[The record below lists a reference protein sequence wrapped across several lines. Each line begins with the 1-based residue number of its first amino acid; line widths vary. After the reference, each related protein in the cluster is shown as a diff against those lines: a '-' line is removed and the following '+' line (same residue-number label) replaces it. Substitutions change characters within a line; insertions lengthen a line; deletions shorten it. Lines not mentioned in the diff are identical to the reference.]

1 MADIITTEYD
11 DDSGNDFIQCEYC
24 DKSIRG
30 DTQYRIHLT
39 TSQHLKKKESMNL
52 WDDMPVWESFLDYLD
67 YLKLDEPIIGLS
79 CLEQMESQAL
89 GNGQFRLKYKCKMCS
104 LEADLPAM
112 ASHVVGRK
120 HRQKFLELHRPDLI
134 TWDNKYSLSQQGKVI
149 RAKAEVIERQEGR
162 GKPVDLHPRQRNSR
176 GDGPRRG
183 NAPPNPRFQN
193 PRQNMGPQQGGL
205 DRCQQR
211 YGPADMDIPPQDFP
225 EDPHY
230 QRKRVDDG
238 YYPASTYRS
247 GADYP
252 KDAPFQHGYQ
262 EDNDHVRPPFPESG
276 EYGQRYPK
284 DNRYEE
290 PYPEDDHS
298 RRPFMDEP
306 PRQAYDKGD
315 RYEPSYYEDE
325 PRGRPPPGDDQRPYE
340 DDNHSGQRYSD
351 RDFPPR
357 PYEDPHARAYQEET
371 PHQHP
376 DDSYG
381 ERVYAE
387 RDSSGH
393 LYPQIDHRQPGIS
406 EDRKQAYPE
415 EDAYNRRVQED
426 VERERYG
433 RRESTEWHPKE
444 DTDRRFLARNGSERQ
459 YSERGFEPHH
469 SSHGD
474 GRERSHT
481 GYDTERN
488 RGGEARYGGEM
499 PESRMERDWAEAR
512 GPPSRPSNTLGRP
525 RSDLP
530 QHQGATHQ
538 ESLPSRKRRS
548 RFSDCTEAEKELL
561 QKYQMA
567 QTVSERLSQN
577 PPTKVQKHSESVRL
591 REDYRER
598 GGAQQDPAN
607 VMDVL
612 KDVQIESVEEA
623 NFLKNKLCS
632 LLKEFQANKSGVR
645 DDRTPP
651 MGSRDYEQPRR
662 ESVERLLFDEYSQ
675 RRRAMAAAGHDRDQ
689 IQERPPSDYSYR
701 VKEMSTVG
709 RSHDEIQERPPSDYG
724 YRVREMSTVGR
735 SHDEI
740 QERPPSDDYNY
751 SMREMPAVG
760 RGLDNF
766 HQASQERFDRR
777 SYERDG
783 PQRRRE
789 FPRPAEMFEDY
800 PRDDFHRGERR
811 SPPPESSFRFRE
823 GSQRSYFD
831 GPLEEHPRDFR
842 PHPAQTHFIEDRR
855 TPPSSLDKIAST
867 LLHLVSHK

>member
-79 CLEQMESQAL
+79 CLEQTESQVL
-89 GNGQFRLKYKCKMCS
+89 GNGQFRLKYKCKMCN

-120 HRQKFLELHRPDLI
+120 HRQKFLELQRPDLI

-162 GKPVDLHPRQRNSR
+162 GKPVDLHPTRRNSR
-176 GDGPRRG
+176 GNGPQRG
-183 NAPPNPRFQN
+183 NGPPNPRFQN
-193 PRQNMGPQQGGL
+193 PRPNMGPQQGGL
-205 DRCQQR
+205 DRGQQR

-225 EDPHY
+225 EDPRY

-238 YYPASTYRS
+238 YYSARS
-247 GADYP
+247 GPDYP
-252 KDAPFQHGYQ
+252 EDAPFQHGYQ

-284 DNRYEE
+284 DNGREE
-290 PYPEDDHS
+290 PYPEDDHR
-298 RRPFMDEP
+298 RRPFMDDP
-306 PRQAYDKGD
+306 PRQAFDKGD

-325 PRGRPPPGDDQRPYE
+325 PRGQPPPGDDQRPYVG
-340 DDNHSGQRYSD
+340 DNHSGQRFSD
-351 RDFPPR
+351 RDFPPN
-357 PYEDPHARAYQEET
+357 PYARAYQEEA
-371 PHQHP
+371 PRQRP

-381 ERVYAE
+381 ERVFSE

-393 LYPQIDHRQPGIS
+393 LFPQTDRRQPGVP
-406 EDRKQAYPE
+406 ENRKQAYPE
-415 EDAYNRRVQED
+415 EGAFDRNVQED
-426 VERERYG
+426 VERDRYG
-433 RRESTEWHPKE
+433 RRESTEWHPKA
-444 DTDRRFLARNGSERQ
+444 DTDRRFSGRSDGEQQ
-459 YSERGFEPHH
+459 YSERGFEPHR

-474 GRERSHT
+474 GRERSFS

-488 RGGEARYGGEM
+488 RGDEARFGGAIS
-499 PESRMERDWAEAR
+499 ESRMERDWAEAR
-512 GPPSRPSNTLGRP
+512 GPPSRPSDVLGRP
-525 RSDLP
+525 RSDFP
-530 QHQGATHQ
+530 QHQGAPQQ

-567 QTVSERLSQN
+567 QTVSERLAQN
-577 PPTKVQKHSESVRL
+577 PPTKIQKHSESARL

-612 KDVQIESVEEA
+612 KDVQIDSVEEA

-632 LLKEFQANKSGVR
+632 LLKEFQANKSG
-645 DDRTPP
+645 DQTAP

-662 ESVERLLFDEYSQ
+662 DSVERLLFDEYSQ
-675 RRRAMAAAGHDRDQ
+675 RRREMTAVGRDRDES
-689 IQERPPSDYSYR
+689 QERPPSDYNYR
-701 VKEMSTVG
+701 VKEMSAVG
-709 RSHDEIQERPPSDYG
+709 RSHDEIQERTPSDFG
-724 YRVREMSTVGR
+724 YRARDMSTVGR

-740 QERPPSDDYNY
+740 QERPPSDDFNY
-751 SMREMPAVG
+751 RMREMPAVG
-760 RGLDNF
+760 RGLDSF
-766 HQASQERFDRR
+766 RQASQERFDRR

-783 PQRRRE
+783 PPHRGE

-800 PRDDFHRGERR
+800 PRDDFHRRERR
-811 SPPPESSFRFRE
+811 SPPESSFRFRE

-831 GPLEEHPRDFR
+831 GPHEDNARDF
-842 PHPAQTHFIEDRR
+842 HPAQTRFMEDRR

>member
-1 MADIITTEYD
+1 
-11 DDSGNDFIQCEYC
+11 
-24 DKSIRG
+24 
-30 DTQYRIHLT
+30 
-39 TSQHLKKKESMNL
+39 
-52 WDDMPVWESFLDYLD
+52 MPVWESFLDYLD

-79 CLEQMESQAL
+79 CLEQTESQVL
-89 GNGQFRLKYKCKMCS
+89 GNGQFRLKYKCKMCN

-120 HRQKFLELHRPDLI
+120 HRQKFLELQRPDLI

-162 GKPVDLHPRQRNSR
+162 GKPVDLHPTRRNSR
-176 GDGPRRG
+176 GNGPQRG
-183 NAPPNPRFQN
+183 NGPPNPRFQN
-193 PRQNMGPQQGGL
+193 PRPNMGPQQGGL
-205 DRCQQR
+205 DRGQQR

-225 EDPHY
+225 EDPRY

-238 YYPASTYRS
+238 YYSARS
-247 GADYP
+247 GPDYP
-252 KDAPFQHGYQ
+252 EDAPFQHGYQ

-284 DNRYEE
+284 DNGREE
-290 PYPEDDHS
+290 PYPEDDHR
-298 RRPFMDEP
+298 RRPFMDDP
-306 PRQAYDKGD
+306 PRQAFDKGD

-325 PRGRPPPGDDQRPYE
+325 PRGQPPPGDDQRPYVG
-340 DDNHSGQRYSD
+340 DNHSGQRFSD
-351 RDFPPR
+351 RDFPPN
-357 PYEDPHARAYQEET
+357 PYARAYQEEA
-371 PHQHP
+371 PRQRP

-381 ERVYAE
+381 ERVFSE

-393 LYPQIDHRQPGIS
+393 LFPQTDRRQPGVP
-406 EDRKQAYPE
+406 ENRKQAYPE
-415 EDAYNRRVQED
+415 EGAFDRNVQED
-426 VERERYG
+426 VERDRYG
-433 RRESTEWHPKE
+433 RRESTEWHPKA
-444 DTDRRFLARNGSERQ
+444 DTDRRFSGRSDGEQQ
-459 YSERGFEPHH
+459 YSERGFEPHR

-474 GRERSHT
+474 GRERSFS

-488 RGGEARYGGEM
+488 RGDEARFGGAIS
-499 PESRMERDWAEAR
+499 ESRMERDWAEAR
-512 GPPSRPSNTLGRP
+512 GPPSRPSDVLGRP
-525 RSDLP
+525 RSDFP
-530 QHQGATHQ
+530 QHQGAPQQ

-567 QTVSERLSQN
+567 QTVSERLAQN
-577 PPTKVQKHSESVRL
+577 PPTKIQKHSESARL

-612 KDVQIESVEEA
+612 KDVQIDSVEEA

-645 DDRTPP
+645 DDQTAP

-662 ESVERLLFDEYSQ
+662 DSVERLLFDEYSQ
-675 RRRAMAAAGHDRDQ
+675 RRREMTAVGRDRDES
-689 IQERPPSDYSYR
+689 QERPPSDYNYR
-701 VKEMSTVG
+701 VKEMSAVG
-709 RSHDEIQERPPSDYG
+709 RSHDEIQERTPSDFG
-724 YRVREMSTVGR
+724 YRARDMSTVGR

-740 QERPPSDDYNY
+740 QERPPSDDFNY
-751 SMREMPAVG
+751 RMREMPAVG
-760 RGLDNF
+760 RGLDSF
-766 HQASQERFDRR
+766 RQASQERFDRR

-783 PQRRRE
+783 PPHRGE

-800 PRDDFHRGERR
+800 PRDDFHRRERR
-811 SPPPESSFRFRE
+811 SPPESSFRFRE

-831 GPLEEHPRDFR
+831 GPHEDNARDF
-842 PHPAQTHFIEDRR
+842 HPAQTRFMEDRR